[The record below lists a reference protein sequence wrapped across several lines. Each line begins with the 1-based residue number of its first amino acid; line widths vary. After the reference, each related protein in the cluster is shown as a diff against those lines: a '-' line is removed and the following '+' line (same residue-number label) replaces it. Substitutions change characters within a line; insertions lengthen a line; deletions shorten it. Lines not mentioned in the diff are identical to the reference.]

1 MKFIDLDAQYRQLK
15 PKIDERIH
23 AVLDHGQY
31 ILGPEVRELEKELAD
46 YVGVKHVIGCANGTD
61 ALTLSLLALGIG
73 PGDGVFVPSFT
84 FFATAE
90 SVRLVGA
97 TPIFVDI
104 DRATYNLDCDA
115 LEQAIHCHQSVGELK
130 LCGVIPVD
138 LFGLPADYGRI
149 GEIAAQNDLFVLE
162 DGAQGFGATFDG
174 KRVCAFGDIA
184 TTSFFPAKPLGCYGD
199 GGAVFTNDD
208 QLAEKVRSL
217 HVHGQSVDKYENQY
231 IGLNSRLDSIQA
243 AVLLEKL
250 KVFDDE
256 LVRRNEAAA
265 MYTERL
271 KEDFVVPVVPE
282 GYSCCWAQYTIWPK
296 EGTRGEYQALL
307 KEAGIPSAVY
317 YRIPLHLQSV
327 FADSGYKPGSLP
339 VCEELAHKVFS
350 LPMHPFLDEATIDR
364 VTKALTEG

>member
-15 PKIDERIH
+15 PRIDERIH

-31 ILGPEVRELEKELAD
+31 VLGPEVRELESRLAE

-61 ALTLSLLALGIG
+61 ALTLSLMALGIG

-104 DRATYNLDCDA
+104 DEATYNIDCDA
-115 LEQAIHCHQSVGELK
+115 LEEAIHCHDTAGELR
-130 LCGVIPVD
+130 LRGVIPVD

-149 GEIAAQNDLFVLE
+149 DEIAARHELFVLE

-208 QLAEKVRSL
+208 ALAEKLRSL

-250 KVFDDE
+250 AVFDDE
-256 LVRRNEAAA
+256 LERRNKAAA
-265 MYTERL
+265 AYSERL
-271 KEDFVVPVVPE
+271 ADDFVVPVVPD
-282 GYSCCWAQYTIWPK
+282 GYTCCWAQYTI
-296 EGTRGEYQALL
+296 RARDGERADFQERL

-339 VCEELAHKVFS
+339 VSEELSHKVFS
-350 LPMHPFLDEATIDR
+350 LPMHPFLSEETIDSI
-364 VTKALTEG
+364 TDALR